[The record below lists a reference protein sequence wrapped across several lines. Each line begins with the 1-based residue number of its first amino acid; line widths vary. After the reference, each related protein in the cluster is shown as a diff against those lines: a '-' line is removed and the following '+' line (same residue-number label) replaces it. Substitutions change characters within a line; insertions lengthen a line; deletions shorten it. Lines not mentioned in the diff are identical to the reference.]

1 MDRTNHN
8 SASARE
14 RVAARRRARGGQ
26 PRSRWSQPATPGPR
40 RSVGSWAE
48 SGRLASLALL
58 IGSLLALAYVTTAP
72 RFTVQAIEVTGAE
85 AMPQAAVAELSGA
98 QGQSIWLLDPAAV
111 VERLKTSAYIED
123 ARASV
128 ALPDRLVLQVRERR
142 PEVRWQSGGTR
153 YLLDASGR
161 VLDRD
166 TTLPLSDTLV
176 IEDAS
181 NQSLQPNDRVDPDA
195 LALGRALS
203 LRLPAEFG
211 LQPARI
217 GWGLDTHITVTTADN
232 RTIIFGTSENLDQ
245 KLAVLDL
252 LLKDGT
258 AFTLLDLRPSTP
270 FYRNDVPTTPPG

>member
-1 MDRTNHN
+1 M
-8 SASARE
+8 
-14 RVAARRRARGGQ
+14 
-26 PRSRWSQPATPGPR
+26 
-40 RSVGSWAE
+40 
-48 SGRLASLALL
+48 
-58 IGSLLALAYVTTAP
+58 
-72 RFTVQAIEVTGAE
+72 QAIEVTGAE

-166 TTLPLSDTLV
+166 KILPLSDTLV

-181 NQSLQPNDRVDPDA
+181 DRSAPAERPGRPRRAGAWARADACGCRPSLACSRRGSAGASIRILPSPPPIIAR
-195 LALGRALS
+195 LS
-203 LRLPAEFG
+203 LGPAN
-211 LQPARI
+211 P
-217 GWGLDTHITVTTADN
+217 
-232 RTIIFGTSENLDQ
+232 
-245 KLAVLDL
+245 K
-252 LLKDGT
+252 
-258 AFTLLDLRPSTP
+258 TLTRSWPCSTCC
-270 FYRNDVPTTPPG
+270 